1 MLSILLS
8 SIVIFLF
15 SINLFLPSSVWSVLP
30 DDEDDHRIIN
40 FRNNDAS
47 LRGGTSTTYEP
58 EKNVKVGGIET
69 TNTIIGTNHGD
80 LLIGSNMKE
89 SHSR

>member
-47 LRGGTSTTYEP
+47 LRGGTIQLMSQKKMSKLGESRQ
-58 EKNVKVGGIET
+58 
-69 TNTIIGTNHGD
+69 
-80 LLIGSNMKE
+80 LIQ
-89 SHSR
+89 